1 MKRKLLV
8 CALAACAMTLC
19 LALAGCGGGAT
30 NDKDAKEAFIGS
42 WKLAGMVSDGEE
54 ATAEDIAMLDA
65 FGMSVGLNVNEDGTC
80 GLILFGESLDGTW
93 EAKSATEATF
103 TIDGSPITATIT
115 DGKLQM
121 NDDGYAMT
129 FERGEVKADGSATGD
144 AKAATTDD
152 KDAVAVDKVLVDD
165 ENCTITVLNKKKDW
179 LDDCGYT
186 FKFENKTADKTIL
199 FMAEYGT
206 FSVDGQMVD
215 LTLSETVKPGMF
227 VESFGFF
234 DNTKISDL
242 DALKNVA
249 GTISLMDNDTY
260 DTVASYPIE
269 LA

>member
-8 CALAACAMTLC
+8 CALVACAMTLC
-19 LALAGCGGGAT
+19 LALTGCGGGGT

-80 GLILFGESLDGTW
+80 ALIMFGEPLDGTW

-121 NDDGYAMT
+121 TDDGYAMT
-129 FERGEVKADGSATGD
+129 FERGEVKANSNDGDS
-144 AKAATTDD
+144 KAASTTD
-152 KDAVAVDKVLVDD
+152 KNTVAVDKVLVDD
-165 ENCTITVLNKKKDW
+165 ENCTITVLNKKQDW

-186 FKFENKTADKTIL
+186 FKVENKTADKTVL

-215 LTLSETVKPGMF
+215 FTLTETVKPGMF
-227 VESFGFF
+227 VETFGYF
-234 DNTKISDL
+234 DNTKVTDI
-242 DALKNVA
+242 DAMKNVA

-260 DTVASYPIE
+260 DAIASYPIE
-269 LA
+269 IA

>member
-8 CALAACAMTLC
+8 CALVACAMTLC
-19 LALAGCGGGAT
+19 LALTGYGGGGAT

-80 GLILFGESLDGTW
+80 ALVMFGEPLDGTW
-93 EAKSATEATF
+93 QAKSATEAKF
-103 TIDGSPITATIT
+103 TIDGSPITATIA

-121 NDDGYAMT
+121 TDDGYAMT
-129 FERGEVKADGSATGD
+129 FERGEAKTDGNAGD
-144 AKAATTDD
+144 AKAATTD
-152 KDAVAVDKVLVDD
+152 KSTVAVDKVLVDD
-165 ENCTITVLNKKKDW
+165 ENCTITVLNKKQDW

-186 FKFENKTADKTIL
+186 FKVENKTADKTVL

-215 LTLSETVKPGMF
+215 FTLTETVKPGMF
-227 VESFGFF
+227 VETFGYF
-234 DNTKISDL
+234 DNTKVTNI
-242 DALKNVA
+242 DAMKNVA

-260 DTVASYPIE
+260 ETIASYPIE

>member
-8 CALAACAMTLC
+8 CALVACAMTLC
-19 LALAGCGGGAT
+19 LALTGCGGGGAT

-80 GLILFGESLDGTW
+80 ALIMFGEPLDGTW
-93 EAKSATEATF
+93 EAKSATEAKF

-121 NDDGYAMT
+121 TDDGYAMT
-129 FERGEVKADGSATGD
+129 FERGEVKANSNDGDS
-144 AKAATTDD
+144 KAASTTD
-152 KDAVAVDKVLVDD
+152 KSTVAVDKVLVDD
-165 ENCTITVLNKKKDW
+165 ENCTITVLNKKQDW

-186 FKFENKTADKTIL
+186 FKVENKTADKTVL

-215 LTLSETVKPGMF
+215 FTLTETVKPGMF
-227 VESFGFF
+227 AETFGYF
-234 DNTKISDL
+234 DSTKVTDIDTM
-242 DALKNVA
+242 KNVA

-260 DTVASYPIE
+260 DAIASYPIE
-269 LA
+269 IA

>member
-8 CALAACAMTLC
+8 CALVACAMTLC
-19 LALAGCGGGAT
+19 LALTGCGGGGAT
-30 NDKDAKEAFIGS
+30 NDKDAKEAFVGS

-80 GLILFGESLDGTW
+80 A
-93 EAKSATEATF
+93 AKSATEAKF

-121 NDDGYAMT
+121 TDDGYAMT
-129 FERGEVKADGSATGD
+129 FERGEVKANSNDGDS
-144 AKAATTDD
+144 KAASTTD
-152 KDAVAVDKVLVDD
+152 KNTVAVDKVLVDD
-165 ENCTITVLNKKKDW
+165 ENCTITVLNKKQDL

-186 FKFENKTADKTIL
+186 FKVENKTADKTIL

-206 FSVDGQMVD
+206 FSIDNQMVD
-215 LTLSETVKPGMF
+215 FTLTETVKPGMF
-227 VESFGFF
+227 VETFGYF
-234 DNTKISDL
+234 DNTKVTDI
-242 DALKNVA
+242 DAMKNVA

-260 DTVASYPIE
+260 DAIASYPIE
-269 LA
+269 IA